1 MTDQLSKP
9 HSGTPD
15 RIVEAAQQL
24 FFQHGYECTSL
35 AQIRK
40 LARVNSGSLH
50 YFFPSKEALLAA
62 VLEKYKGMFWLQVLE
77 PAYQYVSDPIEQ
89 IFAILN
95 GYRKLLRATDFHLG
109 CPIGNLALEV
119 SNSHPKIRRLIAENF
134 EVWHGEIEDLID
146 EASDRLPAK
155 TKPTPFGRFVIATME
170 GAVILARTYRSLE
183 PFDQTVSQLKDYFD
197 RLLKER
203 AESESKRSS
212 DHGTVKEKAG

>member
-24 FFQHGYECTSL
+24 FFLHGYECTSL

-50 YFFPSKEALLAA
+50 YFFPSKETLLAA
-62 VLEKYKGMFWLQVLE
+62 VLEKYKATFWLQVLE
-77 PAYQYVSDPIEQ
+77 PAYQDVSDPIEQ

-95 GYRKLLRATDFHLG
+95 GYRKLLRATDFQLG

-119 SNSHPKIRRLIAENF
+119 PNNHPKIRHLIAENF
-134 EVWHGEIEDLID
+134 EVWRGEIEDLID

-155 TKPTPFGRFVIATME
+155 TKPTPLARFVIATME
-170 GAVILARTYRSLE
+170 GAVLLARAYRSLE
-183 PFDQTVSQLKDYFD
+183 PFDQAVNQLRNYID

-203 AESESKRSS
+203 LSAKSGSLESGRVSIP
-212 DHGTVKEKAG
+212 

>member
-62 VLEKYKGMFWLQVLE
+62 VLEKYKATFWLQVLE
-77 PAYQYVSDPIEQ
+77 PAYQDLSDPIEQ

-119 SNSHPKIRRLIAENF
+119 PNHHPKVRHLIAENF
-134 EVWHGEIEDLID
+134 EVWRGEIEDLIE
-146 EASDRLPAK
+146 EASDCLPAK
-155 TKPTPFGRFVIATME
+155 TKPTPLARFVIATME
-170 GAVILARTYRSLE
+170 GAVMLARAYRSVE
-183 PFDQTVSQLKDYFD
+183 PFDQAVSLLKDYFD

-203 AESESKRSS
+203 VEPVS
-212 DHGTVKEKAG
+212 TL